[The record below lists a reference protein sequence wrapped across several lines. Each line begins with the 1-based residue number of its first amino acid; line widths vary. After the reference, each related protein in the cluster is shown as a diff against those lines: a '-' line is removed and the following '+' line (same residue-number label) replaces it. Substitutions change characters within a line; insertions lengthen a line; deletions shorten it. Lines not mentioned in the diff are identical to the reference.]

1 MLMRVRDNEA
11 VAMDTRLEELVSIF
25 ARNPRTALAN
35 GGPDLEPLPWDGLDW
50 KGDDLV
56 ARANTFEVF
65 CTSLALRDY
74 RFPLGAESQP
84 QRTFASIL
92 AGRPHDRVFDGVAI
106 AWGPRALTSVA
117 DVEEAVTADP
127 DGTAR
132 ILFVQAQISD
142 QIPDADVERFGGNV
156 LGFLTQPDYAKG
168 GANEQVKTWRA
179 IYDAL
184 WAATG
189 GKLLLD
195 VLLVFMFPG
204 ERANFFSTIQVRDRI
219 LETLSNHKDLVG
231 VRFGMEISDLG
242 DVAQAAMLAG
252 LGIQRSLKNV
262 RAVPF
267 TDRTAAKGYL
277 AIVPGEELVKAL
289 AAADT
294 DFDADEIVLDPQF
307 FLENPRHDLGDEP
320 SENAGAGAL
329 ARDIQDGK
337 QAQAF
342 VCHNGITIV
351 ARHAELKG
359 GDTIVMT
366 TPQVVNGCQSSYALG
381 RLGSEVAGTDFVVKI
396 VATDD
401 ERLKD
406 AIVLGANTQ
415 QEIEAWDLLARR
427 RFVREL
433 EREFDRNWQNRLW
446 LERRH
451 RWRDVWEEAGAPAN
465 PEYILTPRQLL
476 DGFAASILGRA
487 HAAHTGAAQVLPLV
501 QEVDDK
507 AEDKMGD
514 RARAKARIFAE
525 EHEPAL
531 YRAVGWMIAAG
542 RMWGQTERPSRGE
555 DDESRFDQYHYRHH
569 FVGALWRIADADPD
583 RVEFRD
589 LARGRDAQDRATALI
604 ERLADKSDRRQLSK
618 RAGEAVRAAIKKAP
632 AAFEALRKAG
642 KVKVKRMPDP
652 AKQAWFTDL
661 VRAEA
666 DARRLPA
673 GGKGWWR

>member
-1 MLMRVRDNEA
+1 MLMRVRDNET
-11 VAMDTRLEELVSIF
+11 VWMDTRLEELVSIF
-25 ARNPRTALAN
+25 ARSPRTALAN
-35 GGPDLEPLPWDGLDW
+35 GGPDLEPLPWDGLGW
-50 KGDDLV
+50 SGEDLV
-56 ARANTFEVF
+56 KRSNTFEVF
-65 CTSLALRDY
+65 CTCLALRDY
-74 RFPLGAESQP
+74 RFPLGSETEPA
-84 QRTFASIL
+84 RTFASIL
-92 AGRPHDRVFDGVAI
+92 PGDPNDRVFDGVAI
-106 AWGPRALTSVA
+106 AWGGKALTSVA
-117 DVEEAVTADP
+117 DVEAAVTAQP
-127 DGTAR
+127 DSTAR

-156 LGFLTQPDYAKG
+156 LGFLTQPDYAKTG
-168 GANEQVKTWRA
+168 TSEQIKTWRA

-189 GKLLLD
+189 GKLQLD

-219 LETLSNHKDLVG
+219 LETLSSHKDLVG

-242 DVAQAAMLAG
+242 DIAQAAMLAG
-252 LGIQRSLKNV
+252 VGIQRSLKNV

-267 TDRTAAKGYL
+267 TDRTAAKGFL

-289 AAADT
+289 APADS

-320 SENAGAGAL
+320 AENAGAGAL
-329 ARDIQDGK
+329 ARDIRDGK

-342 VCHNGITIV
+342 VCHNGITII
-351 ARHAELKG
+351 ARHAELTG

-366 TPQVVNGCQSSYALG
+366 TPQVVNGCQSSYALA
-381 RLGSEVAGTDFVVKI
+381 RLGQQVAGTDFVVKV
-396 VATDD
+396 VATAD

-415 QEIEAWDLLARR
+415 EEIETWDLLSRR

-451 RWRDVWEEAGAPAN
+451 RWREVWEEAGAPAN

-501 QEVDDK
+501 QEIDDRVEDK
-507 AEDKMGD
+507 A
-514 RARAKARIFAE
+514 RLKARIFAE
-525 EHEPAL
+525 DHEPAL

-542 RMWGQTERPSRGE
+542 RMWGQTERPSRGD

-569 FVGALWRIADADPD
+569 FVGALWRIADAEPD
-583 RVEFRD
+583 RVEPKD
-589 LARGRDAQDRATALI
+589 LARGRDAQDRASALI
-604 ERLADKSDRRQLSK
+604 ERLADKSERRQLSK

-632 AAFEALRKAG
+632 GTFDALRKAG
-642 KVKVKRMPDP
+642 KVKVKHMPE
-652 AKQAWFTDL
+652 ASKQAWFTDL
-661 VRAEA
+661 VRIEA
-666 DARRLPA
+666 DSRRLAA
-673 GGKGWWR
+673 GGKGWWGR

>member
-25 ARNPRTALAN
+25 ARNPRNALAN
-35 GGPDLEPLPWDGLDW
+35 GGPNLPPLPWDGLGW
-50 KGDDLV
+50 SGDDLGK
-56 ARANTFEVF
+56 RAGTFEVF

-74 RFPLGAESQP
+74 RFPLSAESTP
-84 QRTFASIL
+84 ERTFASIVPD
-92 AGRPHDRVFDGVAI
+92 GPNDRVFDGVAI
-106 AWGPRALTSVA
+106 AWGGRALTSVA
-117 DVEEAVTADP
+117 DVEEAVAADP
-127 DGTAR
+127 GGTAR

-156 LGFLTQPDYAKG
+156 LGFLTKPDYAKAG
-168 GANEQVKTWRA
+168 TSEQIKTWRA

-189 GKLLLD
+189 GKPQLD

-219 LETLSNHKDLVG
+219 LETLSTHKDLAG
-231 VRFGMEISDLG
+231 VRFGVEIWDLG
-242 DVAQAAMLAG
+242 DIAQAGMLAG
-252 LGIQRSLKNV
+252 LAIQRSLKNV
-262 RAVPF
+262 RAIPF
-267 TDRTAAKGYL
+267 TDRTVAKGYL

-289 AAADT
+289 APADT
-294 DFDADEIVLDPQF
+294 DFEADEIVLDPQF

-320 SENAGAGAL
+320 AENAGAGAL

-351 ARHAELKG
+351 ARHAELTG

-366 TPQVVNGCQSSYALG
+366 TPQVVDGCQSSYALA
-381 RLGSEVAGTDFVVKI
+381 RLGRQVVGTDFVVKV
-396 VATDD
+396 VATGD

-406 AIVLGANTQ
+406 AIVMGANTQ
-415 QEIEAWDLLARR
+415 EEIEAWDLLSRR

-501 QEVDDK
+501 QEVDGRID
-507 AEDKMGD
+507 D
-514 RARAKARIFAE
+514 RARLKARIFSDD
-525 EHEPAL
+525 HEPAL

-542 RMWGQTERPSRGE
+542 RMWGHAERPSRG
-555 DDESRFDQYHYRHH
+555 DDADESRFDQYHFRHH
-569 FVGALWRIADADPD
+569 FVGALWRIADAEPD
-583 RVEFRD
+583 RVEPKD
-589 LARGRDAQDRATALI
+589 LARGRDAQDRAMALI
-604 ERLADKSDRRQLSK
+604 ERLADKSDRRQLCK

-632 AAFEALRKAG
+632 ATFEALRKAG
-642 KVKVKRMPDP
+642 KVKVKHMPDP
-652 AKQAWFTDL
+652 AKQAWFTEL

-673 GGKGWWR
+673 GGKGWWGR

>member
-1 MLMRVRDNEA
+1 MLMRVRDNET
-11 VAMDTRLEELVSIF
+11 VSMDTRLEELVSIF
-25 ARNPRTALAN
+25 AGNPRSALGN
-35 GGPDLEPLPWDGLDW
+35 GGPNLPPLPWDGLGW
-50 KGDDLV
+50 SGADLIK
-56 ARANTFEVF
+56 RSNTFEVF

-74 RFPLGAESQP
+74 RFPLGAESEP
-84 QRTFASIL
+84 ECTFASIL
-92 AGRPHDRVFDGVAI
+92 PDESQDRVFDGVAI
-106 AWGPRALTSVA
+106 AWGDKALTSVA
-117 DVEEAVTADP
+117 AVEAAVAADP
-127 DGTAR
+127 NGTAR

-156 LGFLTQPDYAKG
+156 LGFLTKPDYSKAEG
-168 GANEQVKTWRA
+168 TSEQIKSWRA

-189 GKLLLD
+189 GKLQLD

-204 ERANFFSTIQVRDRI
+204 ERANFFSTIQLRDRI
-219 LETLSNHKDLVG
+219 LETLGNHKDLVG
-231 VRFGMEISDLG
+231 VRFGMEISDLE
-242 DVAQAAMLAG
+242 DIAQAAMLAG
-252 LGIQRSLKNV
+252 LAIRRSLKNV

-289 AAADT
+289 SPADT

-320 SENAGAGAL
+320 AENAGAGAL
-329 ARDIQDGK
+329 ARDIKDGK

-342 VCHNGITIV
+342 VCHNGITII
-351 ARHAELKG
+351 ARHAELAG
-359 GDTIVMT
+359 GNTIVMT
-366 TPQVVNGCQSSYALG
+366 TPQVVNGCQSSYALA
-381 RLGSEVAGTDFVVKI
+381 RLGQQVVGTDFVVKI
-396 VATDD
+396 VATDN

-415 QEIEAWDLLARR
+415 EEIETWDLLSRR

-433 EREFDRNWQNRLW
+433 EREFDRNWRNRLW

-476 DGFAASILGRA
+476 DGFAASFLGRA

-507 AEDKMGD
+507 A
-514 RARAKARIFAE
+514 RVKARIFADDQ
-525 EHEPAL
+525 EPAL

-542 RMWGQTERPSRGE
+542 RMWGQTERPSRG
-555 DDESRFDQYHYRHH
+555 DDADEGRFDQYHYRHH
-569 FVGALWRIADADPD
+569 FVGALWRIADAEPD
-583 RVEFRD
+583 RVEPKD

-632 AAFEALRKAG
+632 ATFEALRKAG
-642 KVKVKRMPDP
+642 KVKVKHMPDP
-652 AKQAWFTDL
+652 SKQAWFTDL
-661 VRAEA
+661 VRTEA

-673 GGKGWWR
+673 GGKGWWGR